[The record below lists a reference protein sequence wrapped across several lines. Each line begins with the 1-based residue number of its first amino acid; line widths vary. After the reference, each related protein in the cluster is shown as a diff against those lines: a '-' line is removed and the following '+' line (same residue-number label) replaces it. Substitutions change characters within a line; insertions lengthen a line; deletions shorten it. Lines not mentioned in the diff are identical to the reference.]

1 MEMSK
6 IAVFK
11 CRPETRLRAAISEI
25 DILLSEKYKIQRK
38 NFMVSND
45 GCTIYVQIKGDTLDL
60 AQFIKDHPEIKILED
75 KALFDI
81 IH

>member
-1 MEMSK
+1 
-6 IAVFK
+6 
-11 CRPETRLRAAISEI
+11 
-25 DILLSEKYKIQRK
+25 
-38 NFMVSND
+38 MVSND